1 MAESTI
7 PLISW
12 SLFLSL
18 PLAPFNSGLK
28 PFASGYLDHHPIRH
42 LLILTLL
49 DRELLDDRFFLCN
62 RTSSILLIRFPSSRT
77 NPTYPRRLDLKILF
91 SDLEK
96 RVDRLIIHHLKK

>member
-28 PFASGYLDHHPIRH
+28 TFASGHLDHHPIRH

-49 DRELLDDRFFLCN
+49 DRELLDDRFFLYN
-62 RTSSILLIRFPSSRT
+62 PTSSILLIRFPSSRT
-77 NPTYPRRLDLKILF
+77 NPTDPRRLDLKILF
-91 SDLEK
+91 SDLGK
-96 RVDRLIIHHLKK
+96 